1 MRNLLR
7 AGASGLLLVLMMLG
21 AGLVLWIGV
30 PLGWLWVGSQVQGAT
45 DSIGTAIL
53 VMLVGVVASIV
64 AVVPILGWLNRKHL
78 ELRAARGLDTHGQTA
93 LEAVMTVSVTIAV
106 IVFVIW
112 FFVIA
117 GPGPSLAHARFSLAE
132 PRPYF
137 RRRPLVEERR
147 LRIAGLHHVTVI
159 CQDVERSV
167 DFYRNLLGMR
177 LVKQTV
183 NEDDRGA
190 RHLFFGDDEGRP
202 GTMVTCL
209 EYPELDEGTV
219 GRGSTH
225 HFALTV
231 ETEEELDGWHGY
243 LRSRGIPC
251 TDVMDRTYFKSL
263 YMRDPDGHIVELATA
278 LPGLTVD
285 EPLEELGRRPVG
297 S

>member
-1 MRNLLR
+1 MN
-7 AGASGLLLVLMMLG
+7 
-21 AGLVLWIGV
+21 
-30 PLGWLWVGSQVQGAT
+30 
-45 DSIGTAIL
+45 
-53 VMLVGVVASIV
+53 
-64 AVVPILGWLNRKHL
+64 
-78 ELRAARGLDTHGQTA
+78 
-93 LEAVMTVSVTIAV
+93 
-106 IVFVIW
+106 
-112 FFVIA
+112 
-117 GPGPSLAHARFSLAE
+117 
-132 PRPYF
+132 
-137 RRRPLVEERR
+137 EERR

-190 RHLFFGDDEGRP
+190 RHLFFGDEEGRP

-209 EYPELDEGTV
+209 EYPELEEGSV

-225 HFALTV
+225 HFALAV
-231 ETEEELDGWHGY
+231 ETEEELDAWHGY

-251 TDVMDRTYFKSL
+251 TDVMDRKYFKSL

-278 LPGLTVD
+278 GPGVTAD

-297 S
+297 G